1 LRRRRPCVINQ
12 LFREWSDGTTT
23 RHYGEPRLDRR
34 THSAIQ
40 EEKRHMSQQ
49 TSYPPVPPQHP
60 QPPRNGLG
68 TAGFVLGLVGLVMSP
83 IPFIGV
89 VAWPLVILGLIF
101 SAVGL
106 ARVSKGRATNK
117 GLSITGIAASALGLV
132 VCIVWVFVFNSAVND
147 IQEEVDRV
155 AKVDYEV
162 TGDAANVEIVYGEV
176 LDPKNETT
184 PTLPWTKQAENKGVY
199 KGGTLTATADENGGT
214 VTCKITVDGTVVST
228 NTATGAFATASCV
241 GT

>member
-1 LRRRRPCVINQ
+1 
-12 LFREWSDGTTT
+12 
-23 RHYGEPRLDRR
+23 
-34 THSAIQ
+34 
-40 EEKRHMSQQ
+40 MSQQ
-49 TSYPPVPPQHP
+49 TSYPPMPPQQS

-83 IPFIGV
+83 IPLIGV

-106 ARVSKGRATNK
+106 ARVGKGKATNK
-117 GLSITGIAASALGLV
+117 GLSITGIVVSALGLA
-132 VCIVWVFVFNSAVND
+132 VCIAWIFVFNSAVD
-147 IQEEVDRV
+147 EIQEEVNRV

-176 LDPKNETT
+176 LDPKNETA
-184 PTLPWTKQAENKGVY
+184 PALPWTKQVENKGVY

-214 VTCKITVDGTVVST
+214 VTCEITVDGAVVST
-228 NTATGAFATASCV
+228 DTATGPFATASCV

>member
-1 LRRRRPCVINQ
+1 
-12 LFREWSDGTTT
+12 
-23 RHYGEPRLDRR
+23 
-34 THSAIQ
+34 
-40 EEKRHMSQQ
+40 MSQQ
-49 TSYPPVPPQHP
+49 TSYPPVPPQTP
-60 QPPRNGLG
+60 QQPPRNGLG
-68 TAGFVLGLVGLVMSP
+68 TAGFVLGLVGLVFSP

-106 ARVSKGRATNK
+106 ARVNKGRATNK
-117 GLSITGIAASALGLV
+117 GLSITGIAVSVLGLA
-132 VCIVWVFVFNSAVND
+132 VCIVWVFVFNSAVNE
-147 IQEEVDRV
+147 IQEEVNRV

-162 TGDAANVEIVYGEV
+162 TGDAANVEILYGEV
-176 LDPKNETT
+176 LDPKTETA

-214 VTCKITVDGTVVST
+214 VTCKITVDGEVVST
-228 NTATGAFATASCV
+228 NTATGPFATASCI